1 MFANEDNSYMTP
13 MWTFNEHQIVGA
25 EWALQTVRD
34 YGLAYLAWQERTRK
48 TGTALLT
55 VENSKA
61 RTCLIVTKFKALPG
75 WREHLANLPLRT
87 KFELINYESIHKV
100 KGKYDFII
108 LDEAHH
114 AISSTGRPSKTWK
127 AVYKHTHKKPILYLS
142 ATPYAEHLGLIYH
155 QLKLSHWT
163 PFKFQNFYKWFNVFG
178 KTNLT
183 RTPHGLKE
191 TYTKYRDEEILNI
204 IQPYFD
210 FKTRK
215 EVGIEH
221 EPTVNLVVVPLS
233 KETQDCIK
241 ELQDKEM
248 LVVGGEDILADSPMK
263 KRMMHYQIEGGTLKV
278 SATRAIHL
286 RYGRE
291 KIDYIKENYVEEDI
305 AIMAHF
311 IAERGLLEQRFPK
324 AKILSS
330 DGDAE
335 GVDLHRV
342 AKLIVYSMS
351 FKTSKYTQRLA
362 RQANHD
368 RKEPIEVDILV
379 ADKPGIGFEVYKS
392 VAVKK
397 ENFDKN
403 SYERIWQ

>member
-1 MFANEDNSYMTP
+1 MSLVGELNMYLRFA
-13 MWTFNEHQIVGA
+13 
-25 EWALQTVRD
+25 RD
-34 YGLAYLAWQERTRK
+34 LRK
-48 TGTALLT
+48 
-55 VENSKA
+55 
-61 RTCLIVTKFKALPG
+61 F
-75 WREHLANLPLRT
+75 
-87 KFELINYESIHKV
+87 
-100 KGKYDFII
+100 
-108 LDEAHH
+108 
-114 AISSTGRPSKTWK
+114 
-127 AVYKHTHKKPILYLS
+127 
-142 ATPYAEHLGLIYH
+142 
-155 QLKLSHWT
+155 
-163 PFKFQNFYKWFNVFG
+163 
-178 KTNLT
+178 
-183 RTPHGLKE
+183 LKE
-191 TYTKYRDEEILNI
+191 TVTVEQARKVVKERLENREQNLLAVVKRAVYDNENSPYLKLLELAGCEYGDFERMVNSDGIEPTLKKLCQEGVYISIEE
-204 IQPYFD
+204 
-210 FKTRK
+210 FKGKK
-215 EVGIEH
+215 EVTRGDKVFNFKPSDFDNPFSVAH
-221 EPTVNLVVVPLS
+221 
-233 KETQDCIK
+233 
-241 ELQDKEM
+241 LQTRSS
-248 LVVGGEDILADSPMK
+248 GSRSA
-263 KRMMHYQIEGGTLKV
+263 GTR
-278 SATRAIHL
+278 TM
-286 RYGRE
+286 YDF
-291 KIDYIKENYVEEDI
+291 DYIKENYVEEDI